1 MSLQKKQRL
10 ISMFIVTAPP
20 GVRWINHG
28 RKWNTGSPIHSGR
41 HLASV
46 RHKGELAVELHVG
59 DCEGPHSPISNTLR
73 FEVDLLPLTNDET
86 RNNSSWIVSPS
97 ISQGFSFAMRAM

>member
-46 RHKGELAVELHVG
+46 RHKENWPSSFMSVIARARNAERYTTP
-59 DCEGPHSPISNTLR
+59 EIYR
-73 FEVDLLPLTNDET
+73 VDL
-86 RNNSSWIVSPS
+86 R
-97 ISQGFSFAMRAM
+97 

>member
-20 GVRWINHG
+20 EVRWINHG

-46 RHKGELAVELHVG
+46 RHKENWPSSFTSVIARAGYDECYTRC
-59 DCEGPHSPISNTLR
+59 DTFWI
-73 FEVDLLPLTNDET
+73 DLIP
-86 RNNSSWIVSPS
+86 
-97 ISQGFSFAMRAM
+97 

>member
-1 MSLQKKQRL
+1 MFQLLLEAHGLSLD
-10 ISMFIVTAPP
+10 VTSEETALDLDVHCRCASP
-20 GVRWINHG
+20 GCDRINHG

-59 DCEGPHSPISNTLR
+59 DCEGRNAERYTTPEIYR
-73 FEVDLLPLTNDET
+73 VDL
-86 RNNSSWIVSPS
+86 R
-97 ISQGFSFAMRAM
+97 